1 MTILLVDA
9 GNSRL
14 KWSELSVTGV
24 LSTQYAQAYA
34 DRPALAAFIDLLERY
49 PNVTH
54 ITLVHVLTNLFAESV
69 QALCIERGIAL
80 QLVRS
85 QAQGYGIQSGYR
97 EPARLG
103 TDRFVGLVAAHQ
115 LAKPQPCIV
124 IDCGTAVTLDAIDAQ
139 GKHLGGVIFPGL
151 QLSADAL
158 IARAQG
164 KLSVAFDED
173 MSVLADHTSQAIGS
187 GCLFALLG
195 AIEGISARMQAAFI
209 QPAKR
214 ILTGGDAITLQP
226 WLQGT
231 YQIETDLL
239 MQGLRYI
246 TLEDACTTP

>member
-14 KWSELSVTGV
+14 KWSELSASGV
-24 LSTQYAQAYA
+24 LSTQSAQAYA

-49 PNVTH
+49 PNATH
-54 ITLVHVLTNLFAESV
+54 LFAESV
-69 QALCIERGIAL
+69 QALCAERGIAL
-80 QLVRS
+80 HLVRS

-97 EPARLG
+97 EPTRLG

-115 LAKPQPCIV
+115 LAKPQACIV

-187 GCLFALLG
+187 GCLFALVG
-195 AIEGISARMQAAFI
+195 AIEGISARMQTALT

-214 ILTGGDAITLQP
+214 ILTGGDATNLQP
-226 WLQGT
+226 WLQGA